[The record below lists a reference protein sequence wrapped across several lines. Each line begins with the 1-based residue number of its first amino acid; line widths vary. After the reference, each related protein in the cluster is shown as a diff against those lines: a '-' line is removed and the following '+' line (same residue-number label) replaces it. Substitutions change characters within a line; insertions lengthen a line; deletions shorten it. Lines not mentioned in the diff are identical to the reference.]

1 MVPKEVKAIHNL
13 SYLVAQPLVGVP
25 QLRPLLLQGCLRH
38 NQPFKSQQWTKQS
51 NLPQA
56 PVVQR
61 RSATLLTMQRNL
73 ERWAKLSETH
83 NDYTI
88 YLHRLVV

>member
-1 MVPKEVKAIHNL
+1 MLLLNR
-13 SYLVAQPLVGVP
+13 YVGVP

-38 NQPFKSQQWTKQS
+38 NQPFKLQQWTKQS
-51 NLPQA
+51 NRLKPQWFSA
-56 PVVQR
+56 

-83 NDYTI
+83 NDQTI